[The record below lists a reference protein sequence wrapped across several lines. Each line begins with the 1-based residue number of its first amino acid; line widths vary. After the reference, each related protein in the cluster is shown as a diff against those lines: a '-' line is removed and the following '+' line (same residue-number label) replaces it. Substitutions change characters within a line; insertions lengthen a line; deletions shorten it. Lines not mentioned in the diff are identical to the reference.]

1 MPKTSHAVRR
11 ELSLVPE
18 QPVAGPETV
27 AQVVIR
33 PLPAHS
39 RFSLRLHEADLEGAG
54 TAAGFTLDTPINT
67 RSGSTERS
75 SIRLG
80 PDEWLLIGPYGD
92 AGAIADRVAGALS
105 GRFHTLVDV
114 SHRNVG
120 FIVSGPRAAD
130 VLNSGCPLD
139 LVATAFPTGTA
150 TRTLM
155 GKAEIVLIK
164 LDDTPTYQ
172 VECWR
177 SFSTYVGDYLIEA
190 AREFEPS
197 IA

>member
-1 MPKTSHAVRR
+1 MLKTSQPARR
-11 ELSLVPE
+11 DKSLPVQEPVLRPE
-18 QPVAGPETV
+18 DT
-27 AQVVIR
+27 AQVAIR
-33 PLPAHS
+33 ALPIQA
-39 RFSLRLHEADLEGAG
+39 RYSLRVNEAELAGAG
-54 TAAGFTLDTPINT
+54 TAAGFSLDIPINT
-67 RSGSTERS
+67 RSGSAERA

-80 PDEWLLIGPYGD
+80 PNEWLLVGPYGEAQAMMEQID
-92 AGAIADRVAGALS
+92 AALS
-105 GRFHTLVDV
+105 GRFYTLVDV

-120 FIVSGPRAAD
+120 IMVSGRRAAD

-139 LVATAFPTGTA
+139 LAEAAFPTGMA

-155 GKAEIVLIK
+155 GKAEIVLMR

-177 SFSTYVGDYLIEA
+177 SFSTYVRDYLIEA